1 MSTKKTLYTKEGY
14 EALER
19 EYDHLVNVERE
30 EVKRDLSVARSYGDL
45 SENSEYDEA
54 RTRQAKI
61 EARIKEL
68 EELKNNAEIVDE
80 SKIDT
85 SVVGVGSTVKLYF
98 RAADEEIEY
107 SIVGSNEADP
117 AEHRISDQ
125 SPIGKALVDAHARV
139 GSVVTVNA
147 PGGHFEVEVRDVFR
161 TKNEHEHHTI

>member
-1 MSTKKTLYTKEGY
+1 MATKKTLYTQAGFKALKE
-14 EALER
+14 

-30 EVKRDLSVARSYGDL
+30 EVKKDISAARSFGDL

-68 EELKNNAEIVDE
+68 EELINNAEIVDE

-98 RAADEEIEY
+98 IEDDEEITY
-107 SIVGSNEADP
+107 SIVGSNEANP
-117 AEHRISDQ
+117 MEHKISDQ
-125 SPIGKALVDAHARV
+125 SPIGKTLVEAKAKT
-139 GSVVTVNA
+139 GSKVVVETPN
-147 PGGHFEVEVRDVFR
+147 GQIHIEVRDVTR
-161 TKNEHEHHTI
+161 TKNEH

>member
-30 EVKRDLSVARSYGDL
+30 EVKRDLSAARAYGDL

-85 SVVGVGSTVKLYF
+85 SVVGVGSTVTLYF
-98 RAADEEIEY
+98 TDDDEEVTY

-117 AEHRISDQ
+117 AAHKISDQ
-125 SPIGKALVDAHARV
+125 SPIGKALVDARAKV
-139 GSVVTVNA
+139 GSSVTVDA
-147 PGGHFEVEVRDVFR
+147 PGGSFDVEVRAVSR
-161 TKNEHEHHTI
+161 TKNDHEHHSI